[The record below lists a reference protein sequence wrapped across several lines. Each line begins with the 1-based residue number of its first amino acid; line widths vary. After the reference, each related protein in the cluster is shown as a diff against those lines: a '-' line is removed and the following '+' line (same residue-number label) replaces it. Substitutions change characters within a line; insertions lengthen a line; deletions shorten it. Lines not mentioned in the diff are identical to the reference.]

1 MNSVERML
9 YYCEHIEQEAAYEI
23 PEASPPSDWPQ
34 TGNITFKD
42 VFLRYRQD
50 LDFVLKGISAEIYGS
65 EKIGIVGRTG
75 AGKSSL
81 MAALFRLIELDK
93 GYITIDGIDISK
105 IGLYDLRSRLAIIPQ
120 DAVLFS
126 GSTWILSMDIQI
138 KIFGWH

>member
-1 MNSVERML
+1 M
-9 YYCEHIEQEAAYEI
+9 
-23 PEASPPSDWPQ
+23 
-34 TGNITFKD
+34 K
-42 VFLRYRQD
+42 YRQD
-50 LDFVLKGISAEIYGS
+50 LDYVLKKLGVEIYGS

-75 AGKSSL
+75 AGKSTL
-81 MAALFRLIELDK
+81 VTILFRLVELDK
-93 GYITIDGIDISK
+93 GPIVIDGVDISN